1 MTLVKLFISAIICWL
16 SVTFI
21 QVTAFQWDGIDFTL
35 IDLPNLVSLIGITSL
50 FVAFYMLILGGIA
63 LIVMKK
69 FKLLNRVHYVSAGVI
84 CSLPMIFS
92 GEIEWQ
98 IAAIVSGLF
107 SGLIMYSMAT
117 KQTVT

>member
-35 IDLPNLVSLIGITSL
+35 IELPNLVSLIGITSL
-50 FVAFYMLILGGIA
+50 FVAFYMLILGGSA

-69 FKLLNRVHYVSAGVI
+69 FNLLNRVHYVSAGVI

-98 IAAIVSGLF
+98 IAAVVSGLC
-107 SGLIMYSMAT
+107 SGVIMSSMAN